1 MSHQKSRNDSSL
13 RVMTRD
19 LGTALFDTR
28 LSSFLPDSGAEEER
42 EEVGDE
48 ERVDG
53 LLRVGRTLPVVVE
66 TRLDCVEGPA
76 GVVGAQLARRRRFST
91 SDNVG
96 KLPLPESRMSNF
108 ITVCFLGA
116 NQITLW
122 GVRPF
127 VMFSF
132 LFFWKFW
139 LPIGLQSSCSICQR
153 PVEHVNNVLQNIT
166 TERTPQSV
174 LLANILWRNVGP

>member
-1 MSHQKSRNDSSL
+1 MCEILQLSVNHFQPQFPSSL
-13 RVMTRD
+13 ISQQYNSRFAPFTLPSIFNKLCSVELLDRNVNE
-19 LGTALFDTR
+19 ALAAAAVGAFR
-28 LSSFLPDSGAEEER
+28 EPHSDSGAEEER

-96 KLPLPESRMSNF
+96 KLPL
-108 ITVCFLGA
+108 
-116 NQITLW
+116 
-122 GVRPF
+122 
-127 VMFSF
+127 
-132 LFFWKFW
+132 
-139 LPIGLQSSCSICQR
+139 
-153 PVEHVNNVLQNIT
+153 
-166 TERTPQSV
+166 
-174 LLANILWRNVGP
+174 LWRNVGP